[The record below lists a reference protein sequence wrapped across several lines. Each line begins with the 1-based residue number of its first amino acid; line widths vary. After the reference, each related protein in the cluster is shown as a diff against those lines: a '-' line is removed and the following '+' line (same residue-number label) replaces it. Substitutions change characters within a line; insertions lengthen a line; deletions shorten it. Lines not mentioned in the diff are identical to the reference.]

1 MRHHQIPFG
10 RRWCSSPSS
19 SLSTSSSSSL
29 SSSNKRRLNAGRS
42 IFPDGRKTIKVQ
54 DEVENNNSNA
64 AMMTTTMNT
73 KKGTKIASTT
83 STKVAFFALGDK
95 SRRKKC
101 FVVSR
106 SSRTRGTIVTKA
118 SSSFSG
124 RTTSGSGGEKN
135 ENKTSLFQ
143 NVPEPYK
150 SIVAIALAT
159 VFASLIANSDLSIAF
174 PYLAPVQRGCEIVS
188 VNAIKTLL
196 LVTDGALDTAE
207 CAWILLNKMR
217 APSQEVVSGMIGM
230 LSGVAALIV
239 GAVGAGASAVGAAF
253 AFVTSRIAMY
263 LATLVVWAG
272 TGSPAFVS
280 ADVASMQGL
289 STPVVVAITV
299 GATILIQNA
308 WKMWRGDGIES
319 SSSNTVAEAEVP
331 QPPLKAERVI
341 RSAVAIET
349 PPPRPSPPPPPPP
362 PPPVVSEPV
371 VAQSVVSEVVS
382 TPAVA
387 SSPPPSTPRVVDNET
402 EEVRRVFERLKAE
415 AEANANIAN
424 LSNKEKRD
432 GTNRVG
438 SKQRFQAFT
447 YLVKE
452 TLDSIK
458 DVTNKDADEVLFDAK
473 FQAKEVAS
481 ITSKKLNETFSDKE
495 QFEERLKRTFKKTT
509 SIANEAVLAATPV
522 FKELSPVLSKSAKR
536 AARQLRK
543 VDVSQMSTSSVETT
557 KFDLPKVEMPE
568 MPKMPKMEKPKVDAP
583 TKEKKETKKV
593 EEKKEESPKPSA
605 SSSVIEEKDTKAIE
619 AAKKEAAEKVLKEMA
634 ALEEQM
640 SRDVESARD
649 KVTEAE
655 REAGEASTSAS
666 SSDDVEI
673 LKTADGMLRFSVD
686 DDEEGTVAPKVS
698 GAASSKKLN
707 VPDVELPAGTKVIRD
722 SEDDGD
728 TK

>member
-1 MRHHQIPFG
+1 M
-10 RRWCSSPSS
+10 
-19 SLSTSSSSSL
+19 
-29 SSSNKRRLNAGRS
+29 
-42 IFPDGRKTIKVQ
+42 
-54 DEVENNNSNA
+54 
-64 AMMTTTMNT
+64 
-73 KKGTKIASTT
+73 
-83 STKVAFFALGDK
+83 
-95 SRRKKC
+95 
-101 FVVSR
+101 
-106 SSRTRGTIVTKA
+106 IVTKA

-135 ENKTSLFQ
+135 ENKTGLFQ

-239 GAVGAGASAVGAAF
+239 GAVGTGASAVGAAF

-272 TGSPAFVS
+272 TGSSAFVS
-280 ADVASMQGL
+280 AVVASMQGL

-319 SSSNTVAEAEVP
+319 SSSNTVAEAAVP

-341 RSAVAIET
+341 RSAAAIET
-349 PPPRPSPPPPPPP
+349 PPPRPPP

-424 LSNKEKRD
+424 LNNKEKRD

-458 DVTNKDADEVLFDAK
+458 GVTNKDADEVLFDAK

-557 KFDLPKVEMPE
+557 KFDLPKVEMP
-568 MPKMPKMEKPKVDAP
+568 KMPKMEKPKVDTP

-605 SSSVIEEKDTKAIE
+605 SSSVIEEKDTEAIE

-649 KVTEAE
+649 KVSEAE
-655 REAGEASTSAS
+655 READEASTSAS